1 MFEYYLQAGELC
13 CPIRSINNAV
23 LLLMLSYKE
32 AVINA
37 VLMSLLLILFFKE
50 AVINAVHRRL
60 LLMLS

>member
-1 MFEYYLQAGELC
+1 
-13 CPIRSINNAV
+13 
-23 LLLMLSYKE
+23 MLSYKE